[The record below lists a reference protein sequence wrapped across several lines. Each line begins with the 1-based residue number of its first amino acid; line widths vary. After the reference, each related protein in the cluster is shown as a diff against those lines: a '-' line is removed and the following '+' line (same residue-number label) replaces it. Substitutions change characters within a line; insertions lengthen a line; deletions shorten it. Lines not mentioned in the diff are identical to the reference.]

1 MPSKNFK
8 ELTDDKIKKFINA
21 LHKKYLYYLADY
33 FNVKED
39 DLNRFSWTGQKK
51 INIYLIKVY
60 SHDAFK
66 DQDTYLFCITPTTS
80 EYNKVLSIDYVSE
93 TKTYEFDQLN
103 YISKL
108 NWLGTKKLISAKL
121 LKNFLP

>member
-8 ELTDDKIKKFINA
+8 ELTDDKIKEFLNA

-60 SHDAFK
+60 SHTVFK
-66 DQDTYLFCITPTTS
+66 DQDSYLEAVIWGR
-80 EYNKVLSIDYVSE
+80 K
-93 TKTYEFDQLN
+93 
-103 YISKL
+103 
-108 NWLGTKKLISAKL
+108 SAIIFMRKRL
-121 LKNFLP
+121 C